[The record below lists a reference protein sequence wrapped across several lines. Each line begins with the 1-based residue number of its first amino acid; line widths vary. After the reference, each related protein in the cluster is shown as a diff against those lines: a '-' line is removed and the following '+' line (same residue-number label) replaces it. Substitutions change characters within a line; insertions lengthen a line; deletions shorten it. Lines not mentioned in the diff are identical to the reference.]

1 MRHKRPLILDILP
14 WLHALLLFAGIYPFI
29 ASLVLFKG
37 SAFWHITSA
46 CILLLIPIIS
56 SWLLLQRIRNVIF
69 L

>member
-37 SAFWHITSA
+37 LHSGT
-46 CILLLIPIIS
+46 
-56 SWLLLQRIRNVIF
+56 
-69 L
+69 